1 MPYISTYHFIID
13 KTLKKL
19 NDICKEINDLDS
31 KRSSGPLNHQEIIK
45 LTSLYSEFK
54 ITLVELNLQS
64 KQFNFSNN

>member
-19 NDICKEINDLDS
+19 NDIWKEINELDS
-31 KRSSGPLNHQEIIK
+31 KQSSAQLNHQEIIK